1 MKDYKLKKNCDAI
14 IVDIHGEAASE
25 KQAFANYLDG
35 KVTAIIGT
43 HTHVPTS
50 DLRILPNGTAFQTD
64 AGMCGDYDSVIGGKK
79 NEWIEFFL
87 KKSGY
92 GKIKPAY
99 TNHTLCGV
107 IIKVFEDTGLSSVAK
122 QLILGDI
129 LENKIPDEKL
139 F

>member
-1 MKDYKLKKNCDAI
+1 
-14 IVDIHGEAASE
+14 
-25 KQAFANYLDG
+25 
-35 KVTAIIGT
+35 
-43 HTHVPTS
+43 
-50 DLRILPNGTAFQTD
+50 
-64 AGMCGDYDSVIGGKK
+64 MCGDYDSVIGGKK
-79 NEWIEFFL
+79 NEWIEVFL
-87 KKSGY
+87 KKPGY
-92 GKIKPAY
+92 CKIKPAC